1 MTGARD
7 RFRALVIGGGADRDI
22 SLLFDV
28 FVVHQRVRALLAR
41 ALSESELR
49 ADEYA
54 VYSVLFERGSL
65 SPTQLAACLAMP
77 VTTTLDYVRVMMG
90 RGHIRRARNPADGRS
105 YTVSLTMEGLSAHRR
120 TNAAWNVAVRRLED
134 ALGMPVPQVRAAL
147 QALDD
152 AAGAALAQFA
162 GQARAEP
169 GARRARGRLPGKA
182 MCAATHVMSA
192 GK

>member
-1 MTGARD
+1 MGD
-7 RFRALVIGGGADRDI
+7 GGADRGI

-41 ALSESELR
+41 ALSGSELR

-65 SPTQLAACLAMP
+65 TPTQLAAGLAMP
-77 VTTTLDYVRVMMG
+77 VTTTLDYLRVMTR

-105 YTVSLTMEGLSAHRR
+105 YTVSLTSEGLGAHRR
-120 TNAAWNVAVRRLED
+120 TNAEWEVAVRRLED
-134 ALGMPVPQVRAAL
+134 ALGMPVSQVRAAL

-162 GQARAEP
+162 DSGQAGAGQARRELP
-169 GARRARGRLPGKA
+169 EGRRQVIRGR
-182 MCAATHVMSA
+182 
-192 GK
+192 